1 MFKKIRLAFLILSST
16 LAVAAGS
23 AAPLAFAASSAAG
36 EISKGACEAAGQQNC
51 TPAQAAGSLNDTI
64 ASVINL
70 LSVLV
75 GVAAVIMIIIGGFR
89 YITSAGDSNKVTSA
103 KNTIIYAIIGLI
115 IVALAQLIVHFVLN
129 KVK

>member
-1 MFKKIRLAFLILSST
+1 MFKKIRLAFLILASA
-16 LAVAAGS
+16 LVVGLWS

-75 GVAAVIMIIIGGFR
+75 GLAAVIMIIIGGFR
-89 YITSAGDSNKVTSA
+89 YITSAGDSTKVTSA

>member
-23 AAPLAFAASSAAG
+23 AAPLALAASSAAG

-89 YITSAGDSNKVTSA
+89 YITSAGDSTKVTSA